1 MSERSER
8 FPDTPPAKGR
18 IVNGVRDVT
27 AADADTLAAVL
38 GRAFAS
44 DPVWQWMFPRH
55 PERMSAMFATLL
67 RHAHLPNGVSELAE
81 QDGRIMA
88 GALWDPPGRWR
99 ISLAAQLRQFPGL
112 VRMLGGRTFTVLRGL
127 GEVERAH
134 PVEPHWYLAVLG
146 TEPLAQGHG
155 LGSALL
161 RSRLTRCDERRF
173 PAYLESS
180 KEHNVPYYER
190 FGFRM
195 TGEIQMPG
203 GGPPLWPMW
212 RNPQ

>member
-1 MSERSER
+1 MS
-8 FPDTPPAKGR
+8 A
-18 IVNGVRDVT
+18 VRDVT

-38 GRAFAS
+38 GRAFAE
-44 DPVWQWMFPRH
+44 DPIWQWMFPRH
-55 PERMSAMFATLL
+55 PERMGSMFATLL

-81 QDGRIMA
+81 QDGRILA

-99 ISLAAQLRQFPGL
+99 ISVAAQLRQLPGL
-112 VRMLGGRTFTVLRGL
+112 VRMLGSRTVTVLRGL

-134 PVEPHWYLAVLG
+134 PIEPHWYLAILG
-146 TEPLAQGHG
+146 TEPHAQGRG

-161 RSRLTRCDERRF
+161 HSRLSRCDERRF

-180 KEHNVPYYER
+180 REQNVPYYER
-190 FGFRM
+190 FGFRV
-195 TGEIQMPG
+195 TGEIHMPH
-203 GGPPLWPMW
+203 GGPRLWPMW